1 MSNVLLVAVAVVI
14 GALGLAADGAAEERM
29 PGLTVRL
36 RNDANVSQHFVTPAR
51 EIVRQ
56 VFAAAG
62 VDVVWEGASMVM
74 VVLSAREPAE
84 LSGRVDVLGF
94 ATGTRSGRGRV
105 AYVVMPRVREFTRAQ
120 PLNQAVL
127 LGAAIAHE
135 IGHLLLPHDSHSTA
149 GLMQPT
155 FAPDDI
161 TRARFGTLGFTAAQA
176 ISIRSTIDGRRR
188 MALAQSQPP
197 LHASFDA
204 GFPSVE
210 ISPEHDAGQ

>member
-14 GALGLAADGAAEERM
+14 GALGLPADGSAEERT
-29 PGLTVRL
+29 PALTVKL
-36 RNDANVSQHFVTPAR
+36 RNDANVIHHVLTPAR

-56 VFAAAG
+56 MFGAAG

-74 VVLSAREPAE
+74 VVLSDREPAE
-84 LSGRVDVLGF
+84 LSSRVDVLGF
-94 ATGTRSGRGRV
+94 ATGTRNGRGRV

-120 PLNQAVL
+120 PLNEAVL

-135 IGHLLLPHDSHSTA
+135 IGHLLLPHDSHSAT

-155 FAPDDI
+155 FALHDV
-161 TRARFGTLGFTAAQA
+161 TRARFGRLGFTAAQA
-176 ISIRSTIDGRRR
+176 ISIRSTIDERRR
-188 MALAQSQPP
+188 MALAHSQPP

-204 GFPSVE
+204 GFAPVE